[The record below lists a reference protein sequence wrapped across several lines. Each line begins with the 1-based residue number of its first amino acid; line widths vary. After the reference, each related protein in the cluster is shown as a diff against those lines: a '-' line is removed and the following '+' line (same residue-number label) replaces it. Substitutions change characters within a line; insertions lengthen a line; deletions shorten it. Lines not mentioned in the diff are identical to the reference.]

1 MNANAITARLDD
13 YDKVRS
19 NKEAIDFKK
28 NLDTKLSLR
37 DKRELAKTFFNNSGM
52 ISILDIS
59 NTNKKCTLGMQCA
72 CSVPAECTAFLQNYN
87 TCHCVCEIR
96 IQF

>member
-37 DKRELAKTFFNNSGM
+37 DKREL
-52 ISILDIS
+52 
-59 NTNKKCTLGMQCA
+59 
-72 CSVPAECTAFLQNYN
+72 V
-87 TCHCVCEIR
+87 
-96 IQF
+96 

>member
-52 ISILDIS
+52 ISNL
-59 NTNKKCTLGMQCA
+59 KKLTLLSKVYQKMKNF
-72 CSVPAECTAFLQNYN
+72 SRK
-87 TCHCVCEIR
+87 I
-96 IQF
+96 